1 MISQNLRTLVPLD
14 WSFGRSLILS
24 CLLLHW
30 VSIAVCGLSLVAARR
45 SYSLAVECGLLVVVA
60 SLVVAFGLQSE
71 GSVVVASGLVAL
83 RNMESSRTRDQAR
96 VPCVGRWL
104 LNHWTARDVQVAGF

>member
-14 WSFGRSLILS
+14 WSFGRSLIFS

-30 VSIAVCGLSLVAARR
+30 VSIAVCGLSLVAASR

-71 GSVVVASGLVAL
+71 GSVVVAHGLSCPEEYGIFQDQGSGLCPL
-83 RNMESSRTRDQAR
+83 R
-96 VPCVGRWL
+96 W
-104 LNHWTARDVQVAGF
+104 QVAS